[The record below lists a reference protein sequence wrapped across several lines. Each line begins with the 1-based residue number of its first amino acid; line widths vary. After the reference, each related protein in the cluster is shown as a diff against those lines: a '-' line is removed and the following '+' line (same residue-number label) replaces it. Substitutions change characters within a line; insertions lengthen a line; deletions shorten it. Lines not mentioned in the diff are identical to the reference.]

1 MCRWAAVFLLAG
13 ASPSCVAP
21 RAGVERGA
29 PARVVGPDAPVD
41 AVAGRALLLPVN
53 IEPRGF
59 NADGVDRSEPLAG
72 AVPVTLSDGR
82 TLRGEAHQ
90 VRVRPP
96 VGAGRA
102 PWLDRPALWNARS
115 ASEISVAEA
124 AAFDPAGDPGFWVVR
139 VELPPDAPEGP
150 IRVGGRRVELHWWE
164 SWRAPRPEPP
174 AAAGAGDAMALDL
187 LRPAAASPRDRWR
200 LHLLA
205 QRRAAR
211 VPSLA
216 PLLNASLGDR
226 VLDDLAMSLTDRW
239 RIAIS
244 LVGEGDP
251 ATATRLME
259 TLSRVV
265 FDDGLVVPAWPPD
278 EQGTTALLNRLLDP
292 TRTPAQRAEQ
302 ARLWLEESPSALAW
316 VIDDAGGRSASSG
329 LNPVRV
335 GAANLTG
342 DRVVASA
349 ATPDGRRGPQ
359 VVIPAHSLGV
369 CVVAVEERE
378 ATEEVRAQ
386 VGESSIRLRVLAA
399 PAPARPPG
407 ARLGPLSPVL
417 TMRRWLTGIEASPE
431 ANWATGG
438 LLMKDPA
445 REAWRVY
452 IECRLPPELLD
463 SERPPD
469 DLVRVWLGPSGDPT
483 RILRVRADGRVNDE
497 LAFEDFS
504 DAAVVRRERDRWT
517 AMLPIPEDAIDEDRV
532 LRIALERLDASG
544 GRATWPRALLPWRDE
559 PGRIAI
565 DLTAWGELREQQ

>member
-1 MCRWAAVFLLAG
+1 V
-13 ASPSCVAP
+13 
-21 RAGVERGA
+21 
-29 PARVVGPDAPVD
+29 RVVGPDAPVD
-41 AVAGRALLLPVN
+41 AVAGRALLVPVG
-53 IEPRGF
+53 IEPRGA
-59 NADGVDRSEPLAG
+59 NAEGVDRSEPLAI

-82 TLRGEAHQ
+82 VVRGEAHQ

-96 VGAGRA
+96 LGGGRA

-115 ASEISVAEA
+115 ASEISVGEA
-124 AAFDPAGDPGFWVVR
+124 AAFDPASEPGFWVVR

-150 IRVGGRRVELHWWE
+150 IRVDGRRVELHWWE
-164 SWRAPRPEPP
+164 SWRAPRPEPSAS
-174 AAAGAGDAMALDL
+174 AAASEEMTLDL

-216 PLLNASLGDR
+216 PLLSASLGDR

-251 ATATRLME
+251 ATATRLVQ

-265 FDDGLVVPAWPPD
+265 FDSDSGLVVPAWPPD

-292 TRTPAQRAEQ
+292 TRTPAQRAEL

-316 VIDDAGGRSASSG
+316 VIDDAGGRAASSG

-349 ATPDGRRGPQ
+349 STPDGRRGPQ

-369 CVVAVEERE
+369 CVVAVEESE

-407 ARLGPLSPVL
+407 ARLGPLSPVR
-417 TMRRWLTGIEASPE
+417 TMRHWLTGVEASPE

-452 IECRLPPELLD
+452 IECRLPPEMLD
-463 SERPPD
+463 ADRPPD
-469 DLVRVWLGPSGDPT
+469 DLVRVWLGPSADPT

-497 LAFEDFS
+497 VTFEDFT
-504 DAAVVRRERDRWT
+504 DDAVVRRERDRWT

-544 GRATWPRALLPWRDE
+544 GRATWPRALLPWRE
-559 PGRIAI
+559 APGRIAI
-565 DLTAWGELREQQ
+565 DLTAWGELREQE